1 MYMYKKSWMRIRHLF
16 VDWPCIWCEATEVQ
30 RPSWNQDLAHQV
42 LDSCEVT
49 DPTNGPRLGGFPSL
63 GPPPPR
69 KLTKTWVPSLGDLW
83 SQKPQVRKSVIVGI
97 LSSLSLFFFRFSLF
111 ALPVDAPP
119 VAGCSFLKLS
129 FSFPRVSGSQNGSTF
144 VWEGRGKN
152 KTSGAMSDCL
162 SAARLFLRPEKP
174 EKVKTYKLT
183 FSCEIIPVSFH
194 CMDGCL
200 WAETRSDAWQIQ
212 DECKRR
218 SIFRAQT
225 LRVLEY
231 QWHSSSNLSRRI
243 CNDVRCCSLPF
254 LCGALYVHC
263 HQMPDGVMGKRAG
276 GAAVSNRTGKAMK
289 KQTLCFWAEA
299 GDASKCWIPEYL
311 KSSQHAAHVDVGSMS
326 GILECHVFLFARCV
340 LVWRLWNVAT

>member
-111 ALPVDAPP
+111 ALRVDAPP

-129 FSFPRVSGSQNGSTF
+129 FSFLRVSRSQNGSTF

-152 KTSGAMSDCL
+152 KTSGAVSDCL
-162 SAARLFLRPEKP
+162 SAARLFLRPEETPKAR
-174 EKVKTYKLT
+174 KHLFAFVFALRDHVKNLV
-183 FSCEIIPVSFH
+183 FAACLVSC
-194 CMDGCL
+194 D
-200 WAETRSDAWQIQ
+200 R
-212 DECKRR
+212 
-218 SIFRAQT
+218 
-225 LRVLEY
+225 
-231 QWHSSSNLSRRI
+231 
-243 CNDVRCCSLPF
+243 F
-254 LCGALYVHC
+254 LCVWPAHC
-263 HQMPDGVMGKRAG
+263 QAQDSFCSCSSWKCKNV
-276 GAAVSNRTGKAMK
+276 T
-289 KQTLCFWAEA
+289 KQL
-299 GDASKCWIPEYL
+299 GNPKL
-311 KSSQHAAHVDVGSMS
+311 KSAFIITSEAMASRAKGKLQ
-326 GILECHVFLFARCV
+326 
-340 LVWRLWNVAT
+340 